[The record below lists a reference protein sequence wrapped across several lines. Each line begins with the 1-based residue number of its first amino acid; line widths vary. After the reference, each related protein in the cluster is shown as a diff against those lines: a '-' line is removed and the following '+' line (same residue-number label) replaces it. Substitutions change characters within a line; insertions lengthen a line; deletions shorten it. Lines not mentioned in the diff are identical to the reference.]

1 MPIGETYLNI
11 NGRIATE
18 PVKRELNDGG
28 ESVGFLVIS
37 TERRFNKEVGEWVD
51 GHQCSVWVTCRRR
64 LARHV
69 WASLHRGDEVM
80 VAGRLRT
87 RQYDDEGT
95 TRYLTEVDAYAI
107 GPNLARATATV
118 VRMRTGSREAG
129 TPESLSVISPASPA
143 SPVSETEVRHA
154 A

>member
-37 TERRFNKEVGEWVD
+37 TERRFSKEVGEWID
-51 GHQCSVWVTCRRR
+51 GHRCSVWVTCRRR

-69 WASLHRGDEVM
+69 WASLHSGDEVM

-87 RQYDDEGT
+87 RQYDDGGT
-95 TRYLTEVDAYAI
+95 TRYITEVDAYAI

-118 VRMRTGSREAG
+118 VRMPTGSREAG
-129 TPESLSVISPASPA
+129 SSESPPVVSPAPPASP
-143 SPVSETEVRHA
+143 PSETELRHA